1 MTTHNDELS
10 AKMHQQLA
18 AIQDEFSELPQQL
31 RALQDKV
38 LATAPP
44 EVVAMLQKMTADL
57 VQSGIIER
65 SLREGAKAPDFSL
78 PNVRGELVTLSQ
90 LLARGP
96 VVLAFYRGYSTVT
109 RRHGRKRGPQARA
122 PGDEK
127 ASPSHPVH

>member
-1 MTTHNDELS
+1 MTTRDDELS
-10 AKMHQQLA
+10 TRMHQQLA
-18 AIQDEFSELPQQL
+18 AIQDECMDLPQQL

-65 SLREGAKAPDFSL
+65 SLQEGAKAPDFSL
-78 PNVRGELVTLSQ
+78 PNVRGEMVTLFH

-96 VVLAFYRGYSTVT
+96 VVLAFYRG
-109 RRHGRKRGPQARA
+109 AW
-122 PGDEK
+122 
-127 ASPSHPVH
+127 

>member
-10 AKMHQQLA
+10 AKMHQQLG
-18 AIQDEFSELPQQL
+18 AIQAEFSDLPQQL

-44 EVVAMLQKMTADL
+44 AVVAMLQKMTVDL

-65 SLREGAKAPDFSL
+65 SLREGAKAPDFVL
-78 PNVRGELVTLSQ
+78 PNVRGEMVTLSH

-96 VVLAFYRGYSTVT
+96 VVLAFYRG
-109 RRHGRKRGPQARA
+109 AW
-122 PGDEK
+122 
-127 ASPSHPVH
+127 